1 VKKAFVT
8 LMAIF
13 LLVSSVGF
21 TIYAHYCNDELKETS
36 VIAKTKSCCDEEAT
50 TPVKESKEEMSC
62 CAEKD
67 VHIVIKD
74 HFVKSES
81 SFSVLTQPVLFIN
94 TYSLMQFSVYQSPV
108 TNHQVFIFEGDN
120 CDPPDLNLLHSV
132 FRI

>member
-1 VKKAFVT
+1 
-8 LMAIF
+8 MAIF
-13 LLVSSVGF
+13 LLINSVGY
-21 TIYAHYCNDELKETS
+21 TVYAHYCNDELKDTS
-36 VIAKTKSCCDEEAT
+36 VIAKAESCCEEEIPT
-50 TPVKESKEEMSC
+50 TNDDSKNEMSC

-94 TYSLMQFSVYQSPV
+94 THSFLQFSVYQSPV
-108 TNHQVFIFEGDN
+108 TSHQEFISEGDN
-120 CDPPDLNLLHSV
+120 FDPPDLNLLHSL